1 MAEDYKDKIGGI
13 ELSDLLRTVRLQIS
27 DAMQEADG
35 RSLQFELEKVELEL
49 KVEVAKKGTAST
61 DIKFWVVSLGAK
73 GEYTSSTSH
82 TFKFTMKPINNNL
95 PPNNKPNNANDIINT
110 SNPINSTNPVLIS
123 DQQTLTPE
131 QAAEFDTDDSQ

>member
-1 MAEDYKDKIGGI
+1 MVDDYKDKIGGI

-35 RSLQFELEKVELEL
+35 RSIQFELEKVELEL
-49 KVEVAKKGTAST
+49 KVEVAKKGEACTG
-61 DIKFWVVSLGAK
+61 INIWVVSLGAK

-82 TFKFTMKPINNNL
+82 TFKFTMKPFNNNL